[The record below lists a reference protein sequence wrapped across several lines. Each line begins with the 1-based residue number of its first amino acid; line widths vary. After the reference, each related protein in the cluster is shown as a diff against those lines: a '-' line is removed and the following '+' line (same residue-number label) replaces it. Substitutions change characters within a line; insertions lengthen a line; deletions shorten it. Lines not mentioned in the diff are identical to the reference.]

1 MGSTDIRWEQRF
13 ANFNRA
19 FAKLQETVDSLNP
32 NEDGFED
39 TLSELEKERLIQR
52 FEYTHELAWNVM
64 KDYIEYQGATDV
76 GGSRDATR
84 SAFKIGLIADGEQ
97 WMDMIKSRNLTT
109 HTYNEET
116 ADTIFTKIVTDYFG
130 LFKAFQ
136 IKMEGYRD
144 GKQQDIFSGEL

>member
-39 TLSELEKERLIQR
+39 TLSELEKEGLIQR

-84 SAFKIGLIADGEQ
+84 GAFKIGLIADGEK

-109 HTYNEET
+109 YTYNEET

-136 IKMEGYRD
+136 IKMKGYLD
-144 GKQQDIFSGEL
+144 GEQ